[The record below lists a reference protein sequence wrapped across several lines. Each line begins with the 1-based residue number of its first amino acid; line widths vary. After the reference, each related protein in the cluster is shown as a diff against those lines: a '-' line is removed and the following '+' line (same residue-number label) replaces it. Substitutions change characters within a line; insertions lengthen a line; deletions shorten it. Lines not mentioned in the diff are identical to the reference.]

1 MCNSRTEGA
10 MISIKRFLEQHCNK
24 DTRPDDDILKAA
36 LQMGRLLLDAFTTN
50 MSPGREAD
58 YNAFSQTMNGLRD
71 KLSKPPSVLSLL
83 ELSSEAVEAME
94 TYGERTADY
103 LRERNER
110 MQSMLVMLTQTLAD
124 VSGESDASVT
134 RLQSIEQ
141 QIESASGLDDI
152 LTLRSSLEICLGA
165 VREAAAQ
172 QRKGSGLTLERLRE
186 QIEATQYRIHEERS
200 QVRSSARTGNVGMD
214 LVGQVSDEVPE
225 VETTCYVAVFKL
237 QRADHIGIRFG
248 EVAKHQ
254 LLSAISQSLKS
265 VLGPNDRLLR
275 WKGTSFV
282 MFLNSTATI
291 NEVKV
296 SLSQAVT
303 RMGQHYIEAGK
314 KSALLSVGIDWI
326 VFPQAQ
332 CASLDAVF
340 AEVDSFLA
348 ADKLANTPYERH
360 ALASK
365 GA

>member
-1 MCNSRTEGA
+1 
-10 MISIKRFLEQHCNK
+10 MISIKRFLEQHRNK
-24 DTRPDDDILKAA
+24 DARPGDDILQAS
-36 LQMGRLLLDAFTTN
+36 LQMGRLLLDALATRMN
-50 MSPGREAD
+50 AGREAD
-58 YNAFSQTMNGLRD
+58 YKAFSLTMTGLLRKMD
-71 KLSKPPSVLSLL
+71 KPPSAFGLL
-83 ELSSEAVEAME
+83 ELSSGAVEAME
-94 TYGERTADY
+94 TYDERTAEY

-124 VSGESDASVT
+124 VSGQSDASVA

-152 LTLRSSLEICLGA
+152 LTLRSSLENCLGA

-172 QRKGSGLTLERLRE
+172 QRKGSGSTLERLRD
-186 QIEATQYRIHEERS
+186 QIQATQSRIDEDRS
-200 QVRSSARTGNVGMD
+200 PIRTSPHASNAEID
-214 LVGQVSDEVPE
+214 LVPQALDEVPE
-225 VETTCYVAVFKL
+225 VVTTSYVAVFKL

-254 LLSAISQSLKS
+254 MLSAINASLKI
-265 VLGPNDRLLR
+265 VLGQNDRLLR

-296 SLSQAVT
+296 SLSEAVART
-303 RMGQHYIEAGK
+303 GQHYIEAGK

-332 CASLDAVF
+332 CPTLDAVF

-348 ADKLANTPYERH
+348 TEKLANTPYERH
-360 ALASK
+360 ALA
-365 GA
+365 GR